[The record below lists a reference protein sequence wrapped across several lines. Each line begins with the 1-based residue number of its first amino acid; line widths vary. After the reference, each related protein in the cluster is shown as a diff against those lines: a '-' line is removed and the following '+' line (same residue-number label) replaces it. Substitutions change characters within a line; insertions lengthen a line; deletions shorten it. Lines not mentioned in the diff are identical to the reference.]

1 MLWLMALGTG
11 RGMLLMGGRRQRV
24 LERVLERGLRMGSG
38 DRGAKAVGV
47 LERGQ

>member
-11 RGMLLMGGRRQRV
+11 RGMLLMVGRRQRG
-24 LERVLERGLRMGSG
+24 LERGLRMGSG
-38 DRGAKAVGV
+38 DEGAKAVGV

>member
-24 LERVLERGLRMGSG
+24 LERGLRMGSG